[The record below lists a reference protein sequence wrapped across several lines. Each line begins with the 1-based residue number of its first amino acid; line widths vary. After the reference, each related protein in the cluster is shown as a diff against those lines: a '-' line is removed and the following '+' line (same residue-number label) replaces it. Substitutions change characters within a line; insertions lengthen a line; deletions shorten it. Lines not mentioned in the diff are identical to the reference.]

1 MLKNQSRVSHRLS
14 KLVLIGVAFA
24 TVDLGV
30 MERAHAYVPLMAGQ
44 RARALNGTFN
54 NVPVLHSNQPEI
66 VKGPGILVNTAP
78 GSATAAENNQ
88 PIKNAEFTFNG
99 EFGLHMHHKY
109 YPQDSSKLG
118 GRRARGLLTVAA
130 IAINPGNKPVTLKFK
145 RGSVKNSF
153 EAPYHPNRLM
163 GVKPLGRRPWNTGPG
178 DATAVQMLRGELDR
192 KLPPEITIPARSRK
206 VIVSS
211 VLPARGI
218 MNGLLR
224 GRSDG
229 PFQLAVIA
237 AEETNQEQE
246 LISVL
251 DSKRLAPGRIYLNRL
266 NEIRTGKVF
275 SRVAGVALGDQY
287 KASINHDLSQGAL
300 HIPLTST
307 RKHHFGTRDIQVNQL
322 STRMIDSALNNVGT
336 YGVRF
341 DVEMN
346 LSGVGAHELVLS
358 HPVASGRKPFTAFRG
373 SIGIKTSEGYRE
385 VHVGM
390 KSGQSLPLGQIT
402 AKANSVNPVTVSL
415 VYPADAT
422 PGHLLSVVPV
432 TQLAMLRRREE
443 MLEAARKAEAAAK
456 KRKVVPSTPP
466 PAINAQPK
474 SRQAK
479 ENKPTQIIRSPQP
492 QATPRTYPK
501 PAPKIPPPTLAAPSS
516 GANQLPSAMIM
527 PQRVNDS
534 LEQRYRDAIKAQQDW
549 LRRLQGQ

>member
-1 MLKNQSRVSHRLS
+1 
-14 KLVLIGVAFA
+14 
-24 TVDLGV
+24 
-30 MERAHAYVPLMAGQ
+30 MEKAHVYVPLMAGQ

-78 GSATAAENNQ
+78 GSAIAAENNQ
-88 PIKNAEFTFNG
+88 PLRNAEFTFNG

-118 GRRARGLLTVAA
+118 GRRSRGLLTVAA
-130 IAINPGNKPVTLKFK
+130 IAINPGSKPVTLKFK

-153 EAPYHPNRLM
+153 EAPYQSNRLM

-192 KLPPEITIPARSRK
+192 KLPQQITIPAGSRK

-229 PFQLAVIA
+229 PFQLAVVA

-246 LISVL
+246 LIAVL
-251 DSKRLAPGRIYLNRL
+251 DSNRLAPGRIYLNRL

-275 SRVAGVALGDQY
+275 SRVAGVALGDEY
-287 KASINHDLSQGAL
+287 KASINHDLSQSAL

-341 DVEMN
+341 DVELN
-346 LSGVGAHELVLS
+346 LSGIGAHELVLS

-373 SIGIKTSEGYRE
+373 SIGIKSQEGYRE

-390 KSGQSLPLGQIT
+390 KSGQSLPLGQINVQ
-402 AKANSVNPVTVSL
+402 ANAVNPVTISV

-432 TQLAMLRRREE
+432 TQLAVLRRREE
-443 MLEAARKAEAAAK
+443 LLEAARKAEAAAK
-456 KRKVVPSTPP
+456 KRKVVPPTPP
-466 PAINAQPK
+466 PAINAQPNPPK
-474 SRQAK
+474 AK
-479 ENKPTQIIRSPQP
+479 DNKPNPIIRSPRP
-492 QATPRTYPK
+492 VATPRTYPK
-501 PAPKIPPPTLAAPSS
+501 PAPRIQPPKIAAPSS
-516 GANQLPSAMIM
+516 GANQLPAAMIM

-549 LRRLQGQ
+549 LRRLQGR

>member
-1 MLKNQSRVSHRLS
+1 MARNQSRVSHRLS
-14 KLVLIGVAFA
+14 KLVLVSVAIA
-24 TVDLGV
+24 TCDLGV
-30 MERAHAYVPLMAGQ
+30 AEKAHAYVPLMAGQ

-78 GSATAAENNQ
+78 GSAVAAENNQ
-88 PIKNAEFTFNG
+88 PLRNAEFTFNG

-118 GRRARGLLTVAA
+118 GRRSRGLLTVAA
-130 IAINPGNKPVTLKFK
+130 IAINPGSKPVTLKFK

-153 EAPYHPNRLM
+153 EAPYQSNRLM

-192 KLPPEITIPARSRK
+192 KLPRQITIPARSRK

-229 PFQLAVIA
+229 PFQLAVVA

-246 LISVL
+246 LIAVL
-251 DSKRLAPGRIYLNRL
+251 DSNRLAPGRIYLNRL

-275 SRVAGVALGDQY
+275 SRVAGVALGDEY
-287 KASINHDLSQGAL
+287 KASINHDLSQSAL

-307 RKHHFGTRDIQVNQL
+307 RKHHFGTRDVQVNQL

-341 DVEMN
+341 DVELN
-346 LSGVGAHELVLS
+346 LSGIGAHELVLS

-373 SIGIKTSEGYRE
+373 SIGIKSQEGYRE

-390 KSGQSLPLGQIT
+390 KSGQSLPLGQINVQ
-402 AKANSVNPVTVSL
+402 ANAVNPVTISV

-432 TQLAMLRRREE
+432 TQLAVLRRREE
-443 MLEAARKAEAAAK
+443 LLEAARKAEAAAK
-456 KRKVVPSTPP
+456 KRKVVPPTPP
-466 PAINAQPK
+466 PAINAQPNPPK
-474 SRQAK
+474 AK
-479 ENKPTQIIRSPQP
+479 DNKPNPIIRSPRP
-492 QATPRTYPK
+492 VATPRTTPK
-501 PAPKIPPPTLAAPSS
+501 PAPRIQPSTIAAPSS
-516 GANQLPSAMIM
+516 GANQLPAAMIM

-549 LRRLQGQ
+549 LRRLQGR